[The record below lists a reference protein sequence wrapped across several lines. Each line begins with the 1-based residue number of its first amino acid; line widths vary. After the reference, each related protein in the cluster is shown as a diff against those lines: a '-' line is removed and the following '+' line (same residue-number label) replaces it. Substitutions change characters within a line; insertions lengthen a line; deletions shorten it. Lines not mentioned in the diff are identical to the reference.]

1 MTDYKKLCI
10 ELFGTDDEAELR
22 EIAGRLCS
30 GRKKALSKEDVEEI
44 IKMQQQGKTT
54 KEIAE
59 HFGVSRQTISKYLN
73 KPLDKDYVMRIDFM
87 YKQKNCTEIYVDYM
101 HKKIKTT
108 NRTNDIMKRA
118 FGINEN
124 PTWEDFEEFLES
136 RCLPKSRAMSKIIL
150 SEIGIDSYDP
160 IQIIEK
166 TQGRTA
172 EDNQY
177 LKFTKRVRRVNF

>member
-10 ELFGTDDEAELR
+10 ELFGTDDENELR

-30 GRKKALSKEDVEEI
+30 GRKKALSKEDTETI

-73 KPLDKDYVMRIDFM
+73 KPLTDDYVMRIDFM
-87 YKQKNCTEIYVDYM
+87 YKQKICTEIYVDYT
-101 HKKIKTT
+101 HKRIKIV

-118 FGINEN
+118 FGVNET
-124 PTWEDFEEFLES
+124 PTWKDFEEFLAD
-136 RCLPKSRAMSKIIL
+136 RCLPKARAMRKTIL
-150 SEIGIDSYDP
+150 SRIGIDSYDP
-160 IQIIEK
+160 IQIVEK
-166 TQGRTA
+166 TNGRTA

-177 LKFTKRVRRVNF
+177 LKFTYRRRMAF

>member
-10 ELFGTDDEAELR
+10 ELFGTDDETELR
-22 EIAGRLCS
+22 EIAGRLAS
-30 GRKKALSKEDVEEI
+30 GRKKALNKKDTETI
-44 IKMQQQGKTT
+44 IQMQQQGKTT

-59 HFGVSRQTISKYLN
+59 RFGVSRQTVSKYLN
-73 KPLDKDYVMRIDFM
+73 KPLTDDYVMRIDFM
-87 YKQKNCTEIYVDYM
+87 YKQKVCTEIYVDYQNT
-101 HKKIKTT
+101 KIQIV

-124 PTWEDFEEFLES
+124 PTWQDYEEFLAD
-136 RCLPKSRAMSKIIL
+136 RCFPKARAMQKTIL
-150 SEIGIDSYDP
+150 KRIGVDCYDP
-160 IQIIEK
+160 FQIVEK

-177 LKFTKRVRRVNF
+177 LKFTKRRRLSF